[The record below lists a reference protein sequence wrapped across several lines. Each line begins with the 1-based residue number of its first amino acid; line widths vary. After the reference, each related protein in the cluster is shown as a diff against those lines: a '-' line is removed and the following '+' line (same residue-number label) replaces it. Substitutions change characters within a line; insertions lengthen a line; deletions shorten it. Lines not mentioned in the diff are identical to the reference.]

1 MNAVI
6 SRAGAQDLDAVLSLL
21 AEVDLPPEGVAEHF
35 GRFLVAR
42 ESGKIIGCVGE
53 ERYGNISLLRSLAVS
68 PGAQRG
74 GVGRALTEQLLDE
87 AGSLGV
93 REIVLLTNT
102 AADFFARHFGFTE
115 ADRSRFDEVFAAL
128 PEWRLPRCSSAV
140 CMSLRLIGAKSS

>member
-1 MNAVI
+1 MNEVI

-21 AEVDLPPEGVAEHF
+21 AEVNLPPEGVAEHF

-93 REIVLLTNT
+93 REIVLLTTT
-102 AADFFARHFGFTE
+102 AADFFARHFGFT
-115 ADRSRFDEVFAAL
+115 
-128 PEWRLPRCSSAV
+128 
-140 CMSLRLIGAKSS
+140 